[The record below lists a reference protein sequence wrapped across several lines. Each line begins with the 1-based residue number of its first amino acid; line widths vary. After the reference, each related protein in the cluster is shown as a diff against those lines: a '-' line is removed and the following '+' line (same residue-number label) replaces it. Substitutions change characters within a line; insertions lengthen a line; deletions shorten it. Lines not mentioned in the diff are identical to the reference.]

1 MRVGSVGLKT
11 IIGSVIGGMK
21 EVQEM
26 LDFCGEMGV
35 TPIIETI
42 PIDYVNE
49 AYKRLQNNDVRYRF
63 VIDIE
68 NSLKESVN

>member
-1 MRVGSVGLKT
+1 LIVGSVGLKT
-11 IIGSVIGGMK
+11 VTGSVIGGMK

-26 LDFCGEMGV
+26 LDFCGEKGV

-42 PIDYVNE
+42 PIDYANE
-49 AYKRLQNNDVRYRF
+49 ALKRLQNNDVHYQF

-68 NSLKESVN
+68 NSLKEYMN

>member
-1 MRVGSVGLKT
+1 LIVGSVGLKT